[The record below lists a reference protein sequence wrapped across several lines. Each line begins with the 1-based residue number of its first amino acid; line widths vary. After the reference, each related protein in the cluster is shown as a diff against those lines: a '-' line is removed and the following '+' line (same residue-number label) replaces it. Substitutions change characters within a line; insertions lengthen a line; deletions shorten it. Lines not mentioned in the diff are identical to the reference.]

1 MDSLKK
7 TICMNIIKYLELSD
21 IKSKKDLAN
30 LLGINRSSVTSWS
43 KYESAPSL
51 DLIPAIC
58 MHLGITINELC
69 SMPSKD
75 ISELEYELIT
85 AFRSVSERKQKNVI
99 ELLKE

>member
-1 MDSLKK
+1 MRMDSLKK
-7 TICMNIIKYLELSD
+7 TICMNIFKYLELSD
-21 IKSKKDLAN
+21 VKRKKDLAD
-30 LLGINRSSVTSWS
+30 LLGINRSSVNSWS

-51 DLIPAIC
+51 DLILAIC

-85 AFRSVSERKQKNVI
+85 DFRSVSERNQKM
-99 ELLKE
+99 LLSY